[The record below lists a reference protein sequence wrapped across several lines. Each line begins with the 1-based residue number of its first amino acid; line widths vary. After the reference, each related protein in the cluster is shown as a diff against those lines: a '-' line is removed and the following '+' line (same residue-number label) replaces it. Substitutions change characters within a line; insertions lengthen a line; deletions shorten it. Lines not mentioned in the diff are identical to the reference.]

1 MPVTNIF
8 EKRNIDNI
16 MVNIAIN
23 GVCGRMGLRI
33 AMLVAEDKDLKLVAA
48 LEMKDHQHVG
58 KDLSSILSRGHNDI
72 IISDEL
78 IGSPDVLIDF
88 TSPDSTMDRL
98 KACTDQG
105 IALVTGTTGLNSEQM
120 EQIKKAS
127 QSIPCLFS
135 PNMSVGVNVLFNL
148 VESVSKILGKDTDI
162 EIIESHHRYKK
173 DAPSGTAL
181 KLAEKICSATNRE
194 MDDVIIYGRKGLTG
208 ERPQDQICIHSIRS
222 GDIVGEHTVTFCNA
236 GERLELVH
244 KAQTRDSFA
253 LGSIRAAKF
262 LAGKPPGFYNMKDA
276 LGEMC

>member
-1 MPVTNIF
+1 MINV
-8 EKRNIDNI
+8 
-16 MVNIAIN
+16 AIN

-33 AMLVAEDKDLKLVAA
+33 ATLVAEDKDLKLVAA
-48 LEMKDHQHVG
+48 LEMKGHEHIG
-58 KDLSSILSRGHNDI
+58 KNLSTMISRGHNNV

-78 IGSPDVLIDF
+78 NDAADVLIDF
-88 TSPDSTMDRL
+88 TSPDSTIDRL
-98 KACTDQG
+98 NTCIDKE
-105 IALVTGTTGLNSEQM
+105 IAIVTGTTGLDSEQM

-127 QSIPCLFS
+127 QIVPCLFS
-135 PNMSVGVNVLFNL
+135 PNMSVGVNLLFNL
-148 VESVSKILGKDTDI
+148 VESVSNILGEEADI

-181 KLAEKICSATNRE
+181 KLAETVCAATNRE
-194 MDDVIIYGRKGLTG
+194 MDDVVIYGRKGFSG
-208 ERPQDQICIHSIRS
+208 ERPQNQICVHSIRS

-262 LAGKPPGFYNMKDA
+262 LAGKPPGFYSMKDA
-276 LGEMC
+276 LKNMC

>member
-1 MPVTNIF
+1 MI
-8 EKRNIDNI
+8 
-16 MVNIAIN
+16 NIAIN
-23 GVCGRMGLRI
+23 GVCGRMGIRI
-33 AMLVAEDKDLKLVAA
+33 ATLVAEDKDLKLVTA
-48 LEMKDHQHVG
+48 LEMKGHQNIG
-58 KDLSSILSRGHNDI
+58 NNLSTIISQGHNDL
-72 IISDEL
+72 IISDGL
-78 IGSPDVLIDF
+78 NGTPDVLIDF

-98 KACTDQG
+98 KDCADKG
-105 IALVTGTTGLNSEQM
+105 VAIVIGTTGLDSEQM

-127 QSIPCLFS
+127 QTIPCLFS
-135 PNMSVGVNVLFNL
+135 PNMSVGVNLLFNL
-148 VESVSKILGKDTDI
+148 VESVSKILGNETDI

-181 KLAEKICSATNRE
+181 KLAEKICSATERE
-194 MDDVIIYGRKGLTG
+194 MDEVVIYGRKGLTG

-276 LGEMC
+276 LGT

>member
-1 MPVTNIF
+1 MI
-8 EKRNIDNI
+8 
-16 MVNIAIN
+16 NIAIN

-33 AMLVAEDKDLKLVAA
+33 ATLVAEDKDLELVAA
-48 LEMKDHQHVG
+48 LEVKGHQHIG
-58 KDLSSILSRGHNDI
+58 KDLSAIISRGHNDV
-72 IISDEL
+72 IISEEL
-78 IGSPDVLIDF
+78 DGSADVLIDF

-98 KACTDQG
+98 QACVDKG
-105 IALVTGTTGLNSEQM
+105 VAMVTGTTGLDSEQM

-127 QSIPCLFS
+127 QTIPCLFS
-135 PNMSVGVNVLFNL
+135 PNMSVGVNLLFNL
-148 VESVSKILGKDTDI
+148 VESVSKILGDEADI

-181 KLAEKICSATNRE
+181 KLAETICSATNRK
-194 MDDVIIYGRKGLTG
+194 MDDVVIYGREGFTG

-222 GDIVGEHTVTFCNA
+222 GDIVGEHTITFCNA

-276 LGEMC
+276 LKDMF